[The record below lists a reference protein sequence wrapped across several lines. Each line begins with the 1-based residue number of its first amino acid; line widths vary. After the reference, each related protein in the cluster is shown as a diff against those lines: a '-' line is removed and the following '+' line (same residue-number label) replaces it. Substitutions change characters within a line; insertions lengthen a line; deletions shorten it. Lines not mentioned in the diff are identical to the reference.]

1 MRSPA
6 LTIGLM
12 LATAA
17 PARAH
22 DWYTGLLSPSGLKC
36 CDDRDC
42 RPVPY
47 RLNVETGREEIEANG
62 RWWPVELDKVL
73 ALATPDGGAHACW
86 DNPRGKPRFRCIILP
101 GMADLDPLPSG
112 AAIAS
117 AASAPVRAR
126 AAGR

>member
-17 PARAH
+17 SATAH
-22 DWYTGLLSPSGLKC
+22 DWYTGLLSPSGLEC

-47 RLNVETGREEIEANG
+47 RLNAETGREEIEANG
-62 RWWPVELDKVL
+62 KWWPVELDKVL
-73 ALATPDGGAHACW
+73 ALSMPDGGAHACW

-101 GMADLDPLPSG
+101 GMAELEPRPPRSL
-112 AAIAS
+112 
-117 AASAPVRAR
+117 